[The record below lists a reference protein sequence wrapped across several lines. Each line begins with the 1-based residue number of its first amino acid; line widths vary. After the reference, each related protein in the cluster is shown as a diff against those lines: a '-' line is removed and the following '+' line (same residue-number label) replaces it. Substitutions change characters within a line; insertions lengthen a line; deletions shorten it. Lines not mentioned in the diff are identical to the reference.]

1 MAKQIKFTE
10 EEVGKI
16 NQLRQDVSNVFTQLG
31 QLTIER
37 EKRNSEL
44 DVLKKQLIETHK
56 NLQSDEKKIFE
67 GLNEKYG
74 DGNYDPTTNTFI
86 PVEKTEEKVT
96 KIKK

>member
-31 QLTIER
+31 QLTVER
-37 EKRNSEL
+37 EKRNEEL
-44 DVLKKQLIETHK
+44 DVIKKQLIETHK
-56 NLQSDEKKIFE
+56 NLQSEEKKIFE

-74 DGNYDPTTNTFI
+74 DGNYDPTTNTFT
-86 PVEKTEEKVT
+86 PLEKTEEIVT
-96 KIKK
+96 KTKK

>member
-86 PVEKTEEKVT
+86 PIEKTEEKVT
-96 KIKK
+96 KTKK

>member
-44 DVLKKQLIETHK
+44 DGLKNQLIETHK
-56 NLQSDEKKIFE
+56 NLQSDEKKMFE

-74 DGNYDPTTNTFI
+74 DGNYDPATNTFI
-86 PVEKTEEKVT
+86 PVEKTQEKVT

>member
-74 DGNYDPTTNTFI
+74 DGNYDPDTNVFI
-86 PVEKTEEKVT
+86 PVEKTEEKIT
-96 KIKK
+96 KTKK